1 MITGWAEDLP
11 ARTVA
16 ADHRSADAAAVE
28 RVILQLV
35 GALAEPVR
43 LRDARDRAAELERHL
58 LRAHL
63 HGAPL
68 PVRLTGVRHAVA
80 YAWHLAADVRPARL
94 RWAHVREVVLGVMPW
109 AGEELDLVERPAADP

>member
-11 ARTVA
+11 ARTVRA
-16 ADHRSADAAAVE
+16 AHAAADAAAVE
-28 RVILQLV
+28 RVVMQLV
-35 GALAEPVR
+35 AMLTDHERERTSRAE
-43 LRDARDRAAELERHL
+43 ARGVELERHL

-80 YAWHLAADVRPARL
+80 YAWHLAADIRPARH
-94 RWAHVREVVLGVMPW
+94 RWAHTRSVVLATLPW
-109 AGEELDLVERPAADP
+109 SAPELDAIEAPPP

>member
-11 ARTVA
+11 ARTVRA
-16 ADHRSADAAAVE
+16 AHAAADAAAVE
-28 RVILQLV
+28 RVVMQLV
-35 GALAEPVR
+35 AMLTDHERERTSRAE
-43 LRDARDRAAELERHL
+43 ARGVELERHL

-80 YAWHLAADVRPARL
+80 YAWGLAADVRPARL
-94 RWAHVREVVLGVMPW
+94 RWAHTREVVLGVMPW
-109 AGEELDLVERPAADP
+109 AGDELDAVERPAG